1 MGGRCAISSIYRVIY
16 ILAVLAAAVA
26 GIFVMWVGSRNSFY
40 PVFSPHGAVD
50 YEDSVLAH
58 MMPLFLVI
66 AAAPVIALV
75 FPLFLRRERRL
86 FASGCVVAG
95 LFVAVGAT
103 FLLGGMVY
111 LPVALLALASLMGDV
126 TASRAL
132 LEPGV
137 VARVAVAAMIG
148 ACFWLV
154 GALMASVQGVWPPA
168 VPRVVPLDAAFVFS
182 TLLFGWCAYH
192 LYRAKAVDSLA
203 GRLCFGIGTA
213 GSYVALSIPA
223 HHFATDRSTALGWP
237 PNPPTMML
245 IVIASMLLIAPLL
258 VPRRGTQQ

>member
-1 MGGRCAISSIYRVIY
+1 
-16 ILAVLAAAVA
+16 
-26 GIFVMWVGSRNSFY
+26 MWVGSRNSFY

-111 LPVALLALASLMGDV
+111 LPVALLALASVMGDV
-126 TASRAL
+126 PASRTR
-132 LEPGV
+132 PGPTM
-137 VARVAVAAMIG
+137 VARVGAGAAVGVGLWSIGVLMAVA
-148 ACFWLV
+148 
-154 GALMASVQGVWPPA
+154 QGVWPLTGDEFRATPFA
-168 VPRVVPLDAAFVFS
+168 VAF
-182 TLLFGWCAYH
+182 LFCSLVLGWCAYH
-192 LYRAKAVDSLA
+192 LYRSRAVDSLS
-203 GRLCFGIGTA
+203 GRFCFG
-213 GSYVALSIPA
+213 VAWPA
-223 HHFATDRSTALGWP
+223 QWSR
-237 PNPPTMML
+237 
-245 IVIASMLLIAPLL
+245 
-258 VPRRGTQQ
+258 